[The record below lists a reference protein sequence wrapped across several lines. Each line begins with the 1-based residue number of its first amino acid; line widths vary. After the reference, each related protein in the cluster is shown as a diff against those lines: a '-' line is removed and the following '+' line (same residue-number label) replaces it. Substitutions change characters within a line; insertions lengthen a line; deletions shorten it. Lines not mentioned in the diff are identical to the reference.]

1 MSENKK
7 DESIVDV
14 NVALVL
20 AENKRLIDLVSE
32 KDSLI
37 EDLTKRL
44 SQATDLIEND
54 SKSRLIAD
62 IKPMTTLPSEYL
74 GKMSIDDLGKM
85 KRTLQSAAVPAF
97 KAGTPMADNK
107 YNPKKELDNMFDN
120 FASSTWRKS

>member
-85 KRTLQSAAVPAF
+85 KKTLQSAAVPAF

-107 YNPKKELDNMFDN
+107 YNPKKELDSMFDK
-120 FASSTWRKS
+120 FAASTWRKS

>member
-20 AENKRLIDLVSE
+20 AENKRLNDLVAE

-85 KRTLQSAAVPAF
+85 KKTLQNAAVPAF
-97 KAGTPMADNK
+97 KAGTPMADK
-107 YNPKKELDNMFDN
+107 YNPKKVLDGMFDD
-120 FASSTWRKS
+120 FAKTTWRKS

>member
-20 AENKRLIDLVSE
+20 AENKRLIDLVAE

>member
-97 KAGTPMADNK
+97 KAGTPMADNR
-107 YNPKKELDNMFDN
+107 YNPKKELDNMFDT
-120 FASSTWRKS
+120 FAASTWRKS